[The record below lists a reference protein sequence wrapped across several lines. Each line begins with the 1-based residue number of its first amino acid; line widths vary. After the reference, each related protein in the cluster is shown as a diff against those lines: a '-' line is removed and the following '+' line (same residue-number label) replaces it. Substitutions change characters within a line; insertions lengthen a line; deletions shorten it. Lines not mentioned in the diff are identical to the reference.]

1 MNCTMLFISDCYQR
15 LAEVAEERSER
26 LVAFTRHMKKR

>member
-1 MNCTMLFISDCYQR
+1 MNCTMLFVYICYQR
-15 LAEVAEERSER
+15 LAERAEERSDR